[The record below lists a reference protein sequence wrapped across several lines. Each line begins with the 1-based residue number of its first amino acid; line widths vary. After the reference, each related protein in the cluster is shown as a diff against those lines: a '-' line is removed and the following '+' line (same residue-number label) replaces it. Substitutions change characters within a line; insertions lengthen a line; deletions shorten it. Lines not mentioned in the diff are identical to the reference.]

1 MAGGSNEPFTIDVS
15 TRVRRLPPYL
25 FARLNGLK
33 AQKRRAGADVI
44 DLGMGNPIDPSPDFV
59 IEKLGEAAHDARNHR
74 YSVSVGLYNLRRE
87 VALKYKRRYGV
98 ELDPDREVV
107 STIGSKEGFSHLM
120 LALLSAGDTVLVGD
134 PAYPIHMYAVTLA
147 GGSVISVPLGND
159 DAFLARIEH
168 VLTNIQ
174 PRPKLIIFNY
184 PHNPSAITIEPDF
197 WVKAVTLAKKY
208 NVLLI
213 SDFAYGETCFEG
225 YQAPSFL
232 ATPGAKDVGVEFSTM
247 SKPYNMA
254 GWRVGFC
261 CGNHEMVRA
270 LSTIKGYYDYGHF
283 APIQIASIMALRHGD
298 EFVAEQCKIYEKR
311 RDLLVKGLRKIGW
324 EVETPRASMFV
335 WAKVSDKHL
344 AAFGTPESAD
354 GTPAQPST
362 LDFCFRL
369 LDEADVAIAPGAGF
383 GPNGEGY
390 VRIALV
396 ENELRIKQALRQ
408 IDAALNGVKKHQRP
422 SNRTPDGT
430 TVNGHSGGDMA
441 PASSSLPAGETVQD
455 ANNSSIIGG

>member
-15 TRVRRLPPYL
+15 TRLRRLPPYL
-25 FARLNGLK
+25 FARLNALK
-33 AQKRRAGADVI
+33 AEKRRAGSDII
-44 DLGMGNPIDPSPDFV
+44 DLGMGNPIDPSPSFV
-59 IEKLGEAAHDARNHR
+59 LEKLAEASKDARNHR

-107 STIGSKEGFSHLM
+107 ATIGSKEGFSHLM
-120 LALLSAGDTVLVGD
+120 LALLSAGDTVIVGD

-147 GGSVISVPLGND
+147 GGSVMSVPLGND

-168 VLTNIQ
+168 TLQNLQ
-174 PRPKLIIFNY
+174 PRPKLVIFNY
-184 PHNPSAITIEPDF
+184 PHNPSAITIEPEF
-197 WVKAVTLAKKY
+197 WAKAVAMAKKF

-213 SDFAYGETCFEG
+213 SDFAYGETCFG
-225 YQAPSFL
+225 DYKAPSFL

-298 EFVAEQCKIYEKR
+298 EFVQEQCAIYEKR
-311 RDLLVKGLRKIGW
+311 RDILVKGLRKIGW
-324 EVETPRASMFV
+324 DVETPRASMFV
-335 WAKVSDKHL
+335 WARVSDKHL
-344 AAFGTPESAD
+344 AG
-354 GTPAQPST
+354 QST

-369 LDEADVAIAPGAGF
+369 LDDADVAIAPGAGF

-408 IDAALNGVKKHQRP
+408 MDAALNGKVKHQRP
-422 SNRTPDGT
+422 KNKTPDSPAG
-430 TVNGHSGGDMA
+430 NGHPSA
-441 PASSSLPAGETVQD
+441 IQD
-455 ANNSSIIGG
+455 AANSSIIGG

>member
-1 MAGGSNEPFTIDVS
+1 MAGGSSEPFTIDVS
-15 TRVRRLPPYL
+15 TRLKRLPPYL
-25 FARLNGLK
+25 FARLNALK
-33 AQKRRAGADVI
+33 AEKRRAGADVI
-44 DLGMGNPIDPSPDFV
+44 DLGMGNPIDPSPEFV
-59 IEKLGEAAHDARNHR
+59 LEKLAEASKDARNHR

-87 VALKYKRRYGV
+87 VALKYKRHYGV

-107 STIGSKEGFSHLM
+107 ATIGSKEGFSHLM
-120 LALLSAGDTVLVGD
+120 LALLSAGDTVIVGD

-147 GGSVISVPLGND
+147 GGSVMSVKLGND
-159 DAFLARIEH
+159 DAFLARIEDT
-168 VLTNIQ
+168 LQNLQ
-174 PRPKLIIFNY
+174 PRPKLVIFNY
-184 PHNPSAITIEPDF
+184 PHNPSAITIEPEF
-197 WVKAVTLAKKY
+197 WQKAVALAKKY

-213 SDFAYGETCFEG
+213 SDFAYGETCFG
-225 YQAPSFL
+225 DYKAPSFL
-232 ATPGAKDVGVEFSTM
+232 ATAGSKDVGVEFSTM

-298 EFVAEQCKIYEKR
+298 EFVQEQCGIYEKR

-335 WAKVSDKHL
+335 WAKVSDRHL
-344 AAFGTPESAD
+344 AG
-354 GTPAQPST
+354 QST

-369 LDEADVAIAPGAGF
+369 LEEADVAIAPGAGF

-408 IDAALNGVKKHQRP
+408 IDAALNGKVKHQRP
-422 SNRTPDGT
+422 KNRAPGHDGT
-430 TVNGHSGGDMA
+430 NGK
-441 PASSSLPAGETVQD
+441 PSSSAIQD

>member
-1 MAGGSNEPFTIDVS
+1 MAGGSNEPFSIDVS
-15 TRVRRLPPYL
+15 TRLKRLPPYL

-33 AQKRRAGADVI
+33 AEKRRAGADVI
-44 DLGMGNPIDPSPDFV
+44 DLGMGNPIDPSPEFV
-59 IEKLGEAAHDARNHR
+59 LDKLAEASRDARNHR

-107 STIGSKEGFSHLM
+107 ATIGSKEGFSHLM
-120 LALLSAGDTVLVGD
+120 LALLSAGDTVVVGD

-147 GGSVISVPLGND
+147 GGSVMSVPLGND
-159 DAFLARIEH
+159 DAFLGRIEH
-168 VLTNIQ
+168 TLQNLQ
-174 PRPKLIIFNY
+174 PRPKLVIFNY
-184 PHNPSAITIEPDF
+184 PHNPSAITIEPEF
-197 WVKAVTLAKKY
+197 WTKAVAMAKKY
-208 NVLLI
+208 GVLLI
-213 SDFAYGETCFEG
+213 SDFAYGETCFG
-225 YQAPSFL
+225 SYRAPSFL
-232 ATPGAKDVGVEFSTM
+232 VAPGSKDVGVEFSTM

-298 EFVAEQCKIYEKR
+298 EFVTEQCGIYEKR
-311 RDLLVKGLRKIGW
+311 RDILVKGLRKIGW

-335 WAKVSDKHL
+335 WAKVAEKHL
-344 AAFGTPESAD
+344 AGQ
-354 GTPAQPST
+354 GT

-369 LDEADVAIAPGAGF
+369 LEDADVAIAPGAGF

-396 ENELRIKQALRQ
+396 ENEQRIKQALRQ
-408 IDAALNGVKKHQRP
+408 MDAALNGKVKHQRP
-422 SNRTPDGT
+422 RNKAPGAEGI
-430 TVNGHSGGDMA
+430 NGQ
-441 PASSSLPAGETVQD
+441 ASAAVQD
-455 ANNSSIIGG
+455 ASNSSIIGG

>member
-1 MAGGSNEPFTIDVS
+1 MAGGSSEPFTIDVS
-15 TRVRRLPPYL
+15 TRLRRLPPYL
-25 FARLNGLK
+25 FARLNALK
-33 AQKRRAGADVI
+33 AEKRRAGADVI

-59 IEKLGEAAHDARNHR
+59 IDKLTEAAKDPRNHR

-87 VALKYKRRYGV
+87 VALKYRRRYGV

-107 STIGSKEGFSHLM
+107 ATIGSKEGFSHLM
-120 LALLSAGDTVLVGD
+120 LALLSAGDTVVVGD

-147 GGSVISVPLGND
+147 GGSIMSVPLGND
-159 DAFLARIEH
+159 EAFLGRIEQ
-168 VLTNIQ
+168 VLRNLQ

-184 PHNPSAITIEPDF
+184 PHNPAAIT
-197 WVKAVTLAKKY
+197 
-208 NVLLI
+208 
-213 SDFAYGETCFEG
+213 DFAYGETCFDG

-232 ATPGAKDVGVEFSTM
+232 ACPGAKEVGVEFSTM

-254 GWRVGFC
+254 GWRLGFC

-298 EFVAEQCKIYEKR
+298 EFVQEQCKVYQKR

-324 EVETPRASMFV
+324 EVESPRASMFV
-335 WAKVSDKHL
+335 WAKIAEKHL
-344 AAFGTPESAD
+344 QG
-354 GTPAQPST
+354 QST

-369 LDEADVAIAPGAGF
+369 LEEADVAVAPGKGF
-383 GPNGEGY
+383 GDNGEGY
-390 VRIALV
+390 TRIALV

-408 IDAALNGVKKHQRP
+408 IDCALNGTKKHQRP
-422 SNRTPDGT
+422 TNQK
-430 TVNGHSGGDMA
+430 HSCTSTKYQA
-441 PASSSLPAGETVQD
+441 PGENIAPGAAGSIQD
-455 ANNSSIIGG
+455 ASNSSIIGG

>member
-1 MAGGSNEPFTIDVS
+1 MAGGSSEPFTIDVS

-25 FARLNGLK
+25 FARLNSLK
-33 AQKRRAGADVI
+33 ADKRRHGADVI
-44 DLGMGNPIDPSPDFV
+44 DLGMGNPIDPSPEFV
-59 IEKLGEAAHDARNHR
+59 IEKLAEAAHDARNHR

-120 LALLSAGDTVLVGD
+120 LALLSAGDTVIVGD

-147 GGSVISVPLGND
+147 GGSSISVPLGND
-159 DAFLARIEH
+159 EAFLERIEH
-168 VLTNIQ
+168 LLQTIN
-174 PRPKLIIFNY
+174 PRPKLVIFNY
-184 PHNPSAITIEPDF
+184 PHNPSAITVEPAF
-197 WVKAVTLAKKY
+197 WTKAVAMAKRY
-208 NVLLI
+208 NVMLI
-213 SDFAYGETCFEG
+213 SDFAYGETCFDG
-225 YQAPSFL
+225 YKAPSFL
-232 ATPGAKDVGVEFSTM
+232 EAPGAKEVGVEFSTM

-298 EFVAEQCKIYEKR
+298 EFVAEQCRIYEKR

-324 EVETPRASMFV
+324 DVETPRASMFV
-335 WAKVSDKHL
+335 WAKVAQKHL
-344 AAFGTPESAD
+344 AGQ
-354 GTPAQPST
+354 GT

-369 LDEADVAIAPGAGF
+369 LEEADVAIAPGAGF

-396 ENELRIKQALRQ
+396 ENEQRIKQALRQ
-408 IDAALNGVKKHQRP
+408 IDSALNGAKKHQRP
-422 SNRTPDGT
+422 SNRTPDGASL
-430 TVNGHSGGDMA
+430 NGRQDQFGQPLAGP
-441 PASSSLPAGETVQD
+441 PAVQD
-455 ANNSSIIGG
+455 TSNSSIIGG

>member
-1 MAGGSNEPFTIDVS
+1 MAGGSNEPFSIDVS
-15 TRVRRLPPYL
+15 TRLKRLPPYL
-25 FARLNGLK
+25 FARLNALK
-33 AQKRRAGADVI
+33 AEKRRGGADVI
-44 DLGMGNPIDPSPDFV
+44 DLGMGNPIDPSPEFV
-59 IEKLGEAAHDARNHR
+59 LEKLAEASKDARNHR

-107 STIGSKEGFSHLM
+107 ATIGSKEGFSHLM
-120 LALLSAGDTVLVGD
+120 LALLSAGDTVIVGD

-147 GGSVISVPLGND
+147 GGSVMSVKLGND
-159 DAFLARIEH
+159 DAFLARIEDT
-168 VLTNIQ
+168 LQNLQ
-174 PRPKLIIFNY
+174 PRPKLVIFNY
-184 PHNPSAITIEPDF
+184 PHNPSAITIEPEF
-197 WVKAVTLAKKY
+197 WQKAVALAKKY

-213 SDFAYGETCFEG
+213 SDFAYGETCFG
-225 YQAPSFL
+225 AYKAPSFL
-232 ATPGAKDVGVEFSTM
+232 ATPGSKDVGVEFTTM

-298 EFVAEQCKIYEKR
+298 EFVQEQCGIYEKR

-344 AAFGTPESAD
+344 AG
-354 GTPAQPST
+354 QST

-369 LDEADVAIAPGAGF
+369 LEEADVAIAPGAGF

-408 IDAALNGVKKHQRP
+408 IDAALNGKVKHQRP
-422 SNRTPDGT
+422 KNKAPSDTGA
-430 TVNGHSGGDMA
+430 NGR
-441 PASSSLPAGETVQD
+441 SSSSAIQD

>member
-1 MAGGSNEPFTIDVS
+1 MAGGNNEPFSIDVS
-15 TRVRRLPPYL
+15 TRLRRLPPYL

-33 AQKRRAGADVI
+33 AEKRRAGADVI
-44 DLGMGNPIDPSPDFV
+44 DLGMGNPIDPSPEFV
-59 IEKLGEAAHDARNHR
+59 IDKLAEAAHDARNHR

-120 LALLSAGDTVLVGD
+120 LALLSAGDTVVVGD

-147 GGSVISVPLGND
+147 GGSVMAVPLGND
-159 DAFLARIEH
+159 EAYLARIEH
-168 VLTNIQ
+168 VLQGLQ
-174 PRPKLIIFNY
+174 PRPKLVIFNY
-184 PHNPSAITIEPDF
+184 PHNPSAITIEPEF
-197 WVKAVTLAKKY
+197 WVKAVALAKKY

-213 SDFAYGETCFEG
+213 SDFAYGETCFDG
-225 YQAPSFL
+225 YTAPSLL

-311 RDLLVKGLRKIGW
+311 RDILVKGLRKIGW
-324 EVETPRASMFV
+324 DVETPRASMFV
-335 WAKVSDKHL
+335 WARVADKHL
-344 AAFGTPESAD
+344 KGQ
-354 GTPAQPST
+354 GT

-369 LDEADVAIAPGAGF
+369 LEEADVAIAPGAGF

-396 ENELRIKQALRQ
+396 ENEQRIKQALRQ
-408 IDAALNGVKKHQRP
+408 MDAALNGAHRHQRP
-422 SNRTPDGT
+422 TNKTPQVRT
-430 TVNGHSGGDMA
+430 NGELATAKH
-441 PASSSLPAGETVQD
+441 AGAVQD
-455 ANNSSIIGG
+455 AANSSIIGG

>member
-1 MAGGSNEPFTIDVS
+1 MAGGSSEPFTIDVS

-44 DLGMGNPIDPSPDFV
+44 DLGMGNPIDPSPEFV
-59 IEKLGEAAHDARNHR
+59 IEKLAEASHDARNHR

-197 WVKAVTLAKKY
+197 WTKAVALAKKY

-213 SDFAYGETCFEG
+213 SDFAYGETCFDG
-225 YQAPSFL
+225 YKAPSFL
-232 ATPGAKDVGVEFSTM
+232 ATSGAKDVGVEFSTM

-324 EVETPRASMFV
+324 DVESPRASMFV

-344 AAFGTPESAD
+344 AAYGTPPETKENP
-354 GTPAQPST
+354 TPSPST

-369 LDEADVAIAPGAGF
+369 LEEADVAIAPGAGF

-408 IDAALNGVKKHQRP
+408 IDTALNGVKKHQRP
-422 SNRTPDGT
+422 SNRAPDAS
-430 TVNGHSGGDMA
+430 VNGHGEHAEDTA
-441 PASSSLPAGETVQD
+441 PAALPASSTVQD
-455 ANNSSIIGG
+455 ASNSSIIGG

>member
-1 MAGGSNEPFTIDVS
+1 MAGGSSEPFTIDVS
-15 TRVRRLPPYL
+15 TRLRRLPPYL
-25 FARLNGLK
+25 FARLNALK

-59 IEKLGEAAHDARNHR
+59 IDKLAEAAKDPRNHR

-107 STIGSKEGFSHLM
+107 ATIGSKEGFSHLM

-134 PAYPIHMYAVTLA
+134 PAYPIHVYAVTLA
-147 GGSVISVPLGND
+147 GGSTISIPLGND
-159 DAFLARIEH
+159 EAFLERIDH
-168 VLTNIQ
+168 HLKTIL
-174 PRPKLIIFNY
+174 PRPKLVIFNY
-184 PHNPSAITIEPDF
+184 PHNPAAYTIEPEF
-197 WVKAVTLAKKY
+197 WVQAVAVAKKY
-208 NVLLI
+208 GVLVV
-213 SDFAYGETCFEG
+213 SDFAYGETCFDG
-225 YQAPSFL
+225 YRAPSFL
-232 ATPGAKDVGVEFSTM
+232 ATAGAKDVGVEFSTM

-298 EFVAEQCKIYEKR
+298 EFVQEQCKVYERR

-324 EVETPRASMFV
+324 EVESPRASMFV
-335 WAKVSDKHL
+335 WAKVAEGHL
-344 AAFGTPESAD
+344 RGQ
-354 GTPAQPST
+354 GT
-362 LDFCFRL
+362 LDFCFEL
-369 LDEADVAIAPGAGF
+369 LEEADVAIAPGAGF
-383 GPNGEGY
+383 GDNGEGY

-396 ENELRIKQALRQ
+396 ENEHRIKQALRQ
-408 IDAALNGVKKHQRP
+408 IDAFLNGTKKHQRP
-422 SNRTPDGT
+422 SNRSGSAATVDGDGIRDR
-430 TVNGHSGGDMA
+430 VSDVA
-441 PASSSLPAGETVQD
+441 PAAQD

>member
-1 MAGGSNEPFTIDVS
+1 MAGGSSEPFTIDVS
-15 TRVRRLPPYL
+15 MRLRRLPPYL
-25 FARLNGLK
+25 FARINALK
-33 AQKRRAGADVI
+33 AEKRRAGADVI

-59 IEKLGEAAHDARNHR
+59 IEKLAEAAKDPRNHR

-107 STIGSKEGFSHLM
+107 ATIGSKEGFSHLM
-120 LALLSAGDTVLVGD
+120 LALLSAGDIVVVGD

-147 GGSVISVPLGND
+147 GGSTIAIPLGND
-159 DAFLARIEH
+159 DAFLGRIED
-168 VLTNIQ
+168 VLKTIQ
-174 PRPKLIIFNY
+174 PRPKLVIFNY
-184 PHNPSAITIEPDF
+184 PHNPAAITIEPKF
-197 WVKAVTLAKKY
+197 WQQAVALAKKY
-208 NVLLI
+208 GVLVI
-213 SDFAYGETCFEG
+213 SDFAYGETCFDG

-254 GWRVGFC
+254 GWRMGFC

-298 EFVAEQCKIYEKR
+298 EFVQQQCRVYEKR
-311 RDLLVKGLRKIGW
+311 RDVLVKGLRKLGW
-324 EVETPRASMFV
+324 EVESPRASMFV
-335 WAKVSDKHL
+335 WAKVSERHL
-344 AAFGTPESAD
+344 RGR
-354 GTPAQPST
+354 GT
-362 LDFCFRL
+362 LDFGFEL
-369 LDEADVAIAPGAGF
+369 LEEADVAVAPGAGF
-383 GPNGEGY
+383 GENGEGY

-396 ENELRIKQALRQ
+396 ENENRIKQALRQ
-408 IDAALNGVKKHQRP
+408 IDAFLNGTKKHQRP
-422 SNRTPDGT
+422 SNKTRTVAT
-430 TVNGHSGGDMA
+430 HNGEDSHDRT
-441 PASSSLPAGETVQD
+441 PASSTAAQD

>member
-1 MAGGSNEPFTIDVS
+1 MAGGSSEPFSIDVS
-15 TRVRRLPPYL
+15 TRLKRLPPYL

-33 AQKRRAGADVI
+33 AQKRRGGADVI

-59 IEKLGEAAHDARNHR
+59 LEKLAEASKDARNHR

-87 VALKYKRRYGV
+87 VALKYKRKFGV
-98 ELDPDREVV
+98 DLDPDTEVV
-107 STIGSKEGFSHLM
+107 ATIGSKEGFSHLM
-120 LALLSAGDTVLVGD
+120 LALLSAGDTVVVGD

-147 GGSVISVPLGND
+147 GGSVISIPLGND
-159 DAFLARIEH
+159 EAFLQRIEH

-174 PRPKLIIFNY
+174 PRPKLVIFNY
-184 PHNPSAITIEPDF
+184 PHNPSAITVDASF
-197 WVKAVTLAKKY
+197 WVKAVALAKKY

-213 SDFAYGETCFEG
+213 SDFAYGETNFG
-225 YQAPSFL
+225 NYKAPSFL
-232 ATPGAKDVGVEFSTM
+232 EAPGSKDVGVEFSTM

-298 EFVAEQCKIYEKR
+298 DFVTEQCEIYEKR
-311 RDLLVKGLRKIGW
+311 RDILVKGLRKIGW

-335 WAKVSDKHL
+335 WAKVADHHL
-344 AAFGTPESAD
+344 AGQ
-354 GTPAQPST
+354 GT

-369 LDEADVAIAPGAGF
+369 LEEADVAIAPGAGF

-396 ENELRIKQALRQ
+396 ENEQRIKQALRQ
-408 IDAALNGVKKHQRP
+408 IDAALNGKVKHQRP
-422 SNRTPDGT
+422 KNRVPGEAA
-430 TVNGHSGGDMA
+430 SGSTLP
-441 PASSSLPAGETVQD
+441 PAAVQD
-455 ANNSSIIGG
+455 TNNASIIGG